1 MDGDVISGLRTVNMF
16 SFRSLRARESGRT
29 PGMTAFLA
37 KTPPETV
44 MLVLAA
50 LAALVVTLVGAVVT
64 LALALRRPS
73 EPPHDPAVD
82 DLARLQAETAGRMQA
97 MGEAL
102 AGRQAELARVLSE
115 RLDSVSSRLG
125 ASLETNTQQTVD
137 RLRTLHERLAVID
150 HAQKNITDL
159 SSQVTSL
166 RDVLANKQS
175 RGAFGQASMEAI
187 IQDRLPKGFY
197 AFQHTLTNNTRPDCV
212 VFLPDQLPLVID
224 AKFPL
229 ESVMAMRLAATD
241 DERKLAAQRI
251 RRDVAGHVAAIAEK
265 YLIPGETQDTAL
277 MFVPSESI
285 YAELHDGFDD
295 VVQKAYRARV
305 VIVSPSLLMLAIQV
319 TQQILKDAR
328 MREAAH
334 QIRAEVGRMMEDL
347 GRLRERVLKLQ
358 QHHNQTGEDLR
369 QIIISSEKIEKRAAR
384 IEELEFDNDDG
395 ASAAGNVIAAPLQR
409 RLEAGE

>member
-1 MDGDVISGLRTVNMF
+1 MSAILTKATPDTVI
-16 SFRSLRARESGRT
+16 
-29 PGMTAFLA
+29 
-37 KTPPETV
+37 
-44 MLVLAA
+44 LVLAG
-50 LAALVVTLVGAVVT
+50 LAALVVVLLGAVT
-64 LALALRRPS
+64 ALAVAVLRRPT
-73 EPPHDPAVD
+73 EPPHDPAID
-82 DLARLQAETAGRMQA
+82 DLARQQAEAAGRMQA

-115 RLDSVSSRLG
+115 RLDSVSTRLG
-125 ASLETNTQQTVD
+125 ASLETNTLQTVD

-166 RDVLANKQS
+166 RDVLANKQA
-175 RGAFGQASMEAI
+175 RGAFGQANMEAI
-187 IQDRLPKGFY
+187 VQDGLPKGFY
-197 AFQHTLTNNTRPDCV
+197 AFQHALTNNTRPDCV
-212 VFLPDQLPLVID
+212 VFLPDQRPLVID

-229 ESVMAMRLAATD
+229 EAVMAMRGAVSD
-241 DERKLAAQRI
+241 DERKVAQQRI
-251 RRDVAGHVAAIAEK
+251 RQDVAKHVSDIAGK

-319 TQQILKDAR
+319 MQQILKDAR
-328 MREAAH
+328 MREAAG
-334 QIRAEVGRMMEDL
+334 QIRTEVGRMMEDL

-369 QIIISSEKIEKRAAR
+369 QIVISSEKIEKRAAQ

-395 ASAAGNVIAAPLQR
+395 AATGAQTGATVIAAPLQR

>member
-1 MDGDVISGLRTVNMF
+1 
-16 SFRSLRARESGRT
+16 
-29 PGMTAFLA
+29 
-37 KTPPETV
+37 
-44 MLVLAA
+44 
-50 LAALVVTLVGAVVT
+50 
-64 LALALRRPS
+64 
-73 EPPHDPAVD
+73 
-82 DLARLQAETAGRMQA
+82 
-97 MGEAL
+97 
-102 AGRQAELARVLSE
+102 
-115 RLDSVSSRLG
+115 VSSRLG

-137 RLRTLHERLAVID
+137 RLRNLHERLAVID
-150 HAQKNITDL
+150 HAQKNITEL
-159 SSQVTSL
+159 SSHVTSL

-187 IQDRLPKGFY
+187 VQDRLPKGFY
-197 AFQHTLTNNTRPDCV
+197 AFQYTLANNTRPDCV
-212 VFLPDQLPLVID
+212 VFLPDQRPLVID

-229 ESVMAMRLAATD
+229 EAVMAMRNAASD
-241 DERKLAAQRI
+241 DERKVAAQRI
-251 RRDVAGHVAAIAEK
+251 RRDVANHVAAIAEK

-285 YAELHDGFDD
+285 YAELHDGFED

-319 TQQILKDAR
+319 MQQILKDAR

-334 QIRAEVGRMMEDL
+334 QITTEVGRMMEDL

-384 IEELEFDNDDG
+384 IEELEFDGEDG
-395 ASAAGNVIAAPLQR
+395 APAADVIAAPVPR

>member
-1 MDGDVISGLRTVNMF
+1 MTQITGQLANAPPEAVLLGLAIAAVVVVALIVGVAVLAYLL
-16 SFRSLRARESGRT
+16 LRA
-29 PGMTAFLA
+29 P
-37 KTPPETV
+37 K
-44 MLVLAA
+44 
-50 LAALVVTLVGAVVT
+50 
-64 LALALRRPS
+64 

-82 DLARLQAETAGRMQA
+82 ELARLQAETAGRMQA

-125 ASLETNTQQTVD
+125 ASLDSNTKNTVD
-137 RLRTLHERLAVID
+137 RLQNLHERLAVID
-150 HAQKNITDL
+150 NAQRNITDL

-166 RDVLANKQS
+166 RDVLSNKQS
-175 RGAFGQASMEAI
+175 RGAFGQANMEAI
-187 IQDRLPKGFY
+187 IQDGLPKDFY
-197 AFQHTLTNNTRPDCV
+197 AFQFTLTNNTRPDCV
-212 VFLPDQLPLVID
+212 IFLPDQRPLVID

-229 ESVMAMRLAATD
+229 EAVAALRGAASD
-241 DERKLAAQRI
+241 DARKAAAQRV
-251 RRDVAGHVAAIAEK
+251 RQDVARHVADISGK
-265 YLIPGETQDTAL
+265 YLIAGETQDMAL

-319 TQQILKDAR
+319 MQQILKDAR
-328 MREAAH
+328 MREAAD
-334 QIRAEVGRMMEDL
+334 QIRTEVGRLMEDL

-358 QHHNQTGEDLR
+358 QHFGQTTEDLR
-369 QIIISSEKIEKRAAR
+369 QIVISSEKIEKRATR
-384 IEELEFDNDDG
+384 IEELEFDEPTG
-395 ASAAGNVIAAPLQR
+395 AAGTRAAEAIAAPMR

>member
-1 MDGDVISGLRTVNMF
+1 MIEAALLVLVALVF
-16 SFRSLRARESGRT
+16 
-29 PGMTAFLA
+29 
-37 KTPPETV
+37 
-44 MLVLAA
+44 VLAA
-50 LAALVVTLVGAVVT
+50 AVAALGWRVLHPPATAPVPALGDLV
-64 LALALRRPS
+64 
-73 EPPHDPAVD
+73 
-82 DLARLQAETAGRMQA
+82 RLHAESSGRVQA

-159 SSQVTSL
+159 ASQVTSL
-166 RDVLANKQS
+166 RDVLANKQA
-175 RGAFGQASMEAI
+175 RGAFGQANMEAI
-187 IQDRLPKGFY
+187 VQDGLPRGFY
-197 AFQHTLTNNTRPDCV
+197 AFQYALTNNTRPDCV
-212 VFLPDQLPLVID
+212 VFLPDQRPLVID

-229 ESVMAMRLAATD
+229 EAVMAMRGAASD
-241 DERKLAAQRI
+241 DERKVAAQRI
-251 RRDVAGHVAAIAEK
+251 RQDVAKHVGDIAGK

-319 TQQILKDAR
+319 MQQILKDAR
-328 MREAAH
+328 MREAAG
-334 QIRAEVGRMMEDL
+334 QIRTEVGRMMEDL
-347 GRLRERVLKLQ
+347 TRLRERVLKLQ

-395 ASAAGNVIAAPLQR
+395 APAGADVIAAPLQR